1 MSLWV
6 NIHTHGLKETQAVQI
21 LSVDCQSFDTSEAI
35 YNPLT
40 SFFSLAFH
48 PLKWSVNEQLDEEDV
63 NSKLSIPSVIAIG
76 ESGLDKHSALSTE
89 EQMRLFRLQMG
100 LSIQH
105 QLPIIIHCVGRWNEL
120 EILFKE
126 KKVNSP
132 SWIIHGFRKTR
143 LINKFLEL
151 GAYLSFGEAL
161 LYDELLQK
169 AIKTLPLDRLFL
181 ETDDA
186 DVDILLLYEKLAQIK
201 SVSLQ
206 VVIDQ
211 LFETYLAVFQHD
223 KLA

>member
-1 MSLWV
+1 MDLKIPEIPDYLFSVGLHPAYLWTSPDEL
-6 NIHTHGLKETQAVQI
+6 ISQI
-21 LSVDCQSFDTSEAI
+21 NDILPVTNC
-35 YNPLT
+35 
-40 SFFSLAFH
+40 
-48 PLKWSVNEQLDEEDV
+48 
-63 NSKLSIPSVIAIG
+63 IAIG

-169 AIKTLPLDRLFL
+169 AIKTVPLDRLFL

-186 DVDILLLYEKLAQIK
+186 DVDIILLYEKLAQIK

-206 VVIDQ
+206 AVIDQ